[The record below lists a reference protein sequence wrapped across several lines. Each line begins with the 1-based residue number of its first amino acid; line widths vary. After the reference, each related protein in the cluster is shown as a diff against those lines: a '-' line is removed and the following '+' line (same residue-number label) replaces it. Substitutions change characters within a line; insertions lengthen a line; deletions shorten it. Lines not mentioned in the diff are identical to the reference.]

1 MDEEKQKN
9 FNTFVAICITEAV
22 AVIVLVLSLYIIKTF
37 SPDSYGKIKKWYDN
51 NFLTETSVSDV
62 IGSDA
67 DEV

>member
-9 FNTFVAICITEAV
+9 FNTFTAICITEAILV
-22 AVIVLVLSLYIIKTF
+22 TVLILSIYIIKTF
-37 SPDSYGKIKKWYDN
+37 APSSFGKIKKWYN
-51 NFLTETSVSDV
+51 ANFLTETSVSEV